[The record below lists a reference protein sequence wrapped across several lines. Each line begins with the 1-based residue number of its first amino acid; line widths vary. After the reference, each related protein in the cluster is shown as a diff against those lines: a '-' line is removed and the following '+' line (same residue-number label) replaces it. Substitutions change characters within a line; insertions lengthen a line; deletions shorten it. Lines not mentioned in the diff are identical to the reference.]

1 MENLVRSPDAPFKE
15 VRAIPGGSEVRSDPR
30 DDGDL
35 GDMLQELRVLLPG
48 SQTLTA
54 FLVILPF
61 NSGFE
66 RIQEGEK
73 YVYLAT
79 FLCSIM
85 SLILFTAPAAHHRI
99 QRPLRDRAHFKAI
112 STRLMVVGLIPLS
125 AALVLSTQLVIS
137 QVITEQW
144 VSLFAAGV
152 VALLVLAIWWSYPI
166 FLHRNSSHRD

>member
-1 MENLVRSPDAPFKE
+1 MNSRRRSG
-15 VRAIPGGSEVRSDPR
+15 IWSDPR

-79 FLCSIM
+79 FLCSIL

-99 QRPLRDRAHFKAI
+99 QRPLRDRAHFKTI
-112 STRLMVVGLIPLS
+112 STRLMVAGLIPLS

-137 QVITEQW
+137 QVIPEQW
-144 VSLFAAGV
+144 VSLVAAGV
-152 VALLVLAIWWSYPI
+152 VAVLVLTIWWSYPI
-166 FLHRNSSHRD
+166 YRQRNPSHPN